1 MVVSRAARFALFFLF
16 LIPGFGLASWA
27 TRTPAL
33 RDALGASTQ
42 QMGMI
47 LFGFSCGA
55 MCGVL
60 SAGWLTGRFGARRM
74 ACAGLLAIQLGL
86 VLLSLSPLAG
96 SAVLA
101 FLGLFAFGVGI
112 GWAEI
117 AVNIEAAAVERAGK
131 QQIMTTLH
139 GFFSLGTL
147 GGASLGMAMTAL
159 QVQIQH
165 HLGIAV
171 VASIV
176 VMLGAIRHMPQ
187 LSRMADAGASDKA
200 PAAHRERI
208 WTQLRD
214 PSLLV
219 ICYIVLAMA
228 LAEGT
233 ATDWLP
239 LLMIDGYGFDAT
251 MGTQIY
257 VGFTLAMTIT
267 RFAGGAFVERVGKV
281 KALYASAILAALG
294 LALIVA
300 SPWPWLAIAAVLAW
314 GVGAS
319 LGFPL
324 AISAAA
330 DSGANPAQRVSIAAT
345 GGYIGFLVGP
355 PMLGF
360 LGEHHGLRMAMIL
373 VMLAAVLAF
382 VATVLFSRF
391 QARRRSAGQGSDRA
405 LDVLA

>member
-1 MVVSRAARFALFFLF
+1 MVVSRAARYALFFLF

-33 RDALGASTQ
+33 RDSLGASTQ

-47 LFGFSCGA
+47 LFGFSSGA

-60 SAGWLTGRFGARRM
+60 SAGWLTGRIGAKKV
-74 ACAGLLAIQLGL
+74 ACAGLLALQLGL
-86 VLLSLSPLAG
+86 GLLALSPLAG
-96 SAVLA
+96 SPVLA
-101 FLGLFAFGVGI
+101 FCGLFAFGVGI

-117 AVNIEAAAVERAGK
+117 SVNIEAAAVERAGK

-147 GGASLGMAMTAL
+147 AGASLGMGMTAL
-159 QVQIQH
+159 QAPLQV

-171 VASIV
+171 LSSIV
-176 VMLGAIRHMPQ
+176 VTFIAIRQMPQ
-187 LSRMADAGASDKA
+187 LSRASEGDAADPVGVRASVW
-200 PAAHRERI
+200 R
-208 WTQLRD
+208 QLRD

-251 MGTQIY
+251 LGTQIY

-267 RFAGGAFVERVGKV
+267 RFAGGAFVESVGKV

-294 LALIVA
+294 LALIVV
-300 SPWPWLAIAAVLAW
+300 SPWPWLAAVAVLTW

-330 DSGANPAQRVSIAAT
+330 DTGGNPAQRVSIAAT
-345 GGYIGFLVGP
+345 GGYVGFLVGP

-360 LGEHHGLRMAMIL
+360 LGEHYGLRLAMVP
-373 VMLAAVLAF
+373 VMLAVALAF
-382 VATVLFSRF
+382 VATVLFSRYRVRAV
-391 QARRRSAGQGSDRA
+391 QCATGAERLSAS
-405 LDVLA
+405 VH

>member
-1 MVVSRAARFALFFLF
+1 MVVSRAARYALFFLF

-33 RDALGASTQ
+33 RDGLGASTQ

-60 SAGWLTGRFGARRM
+60 SAGWLTARFGAKRM
-74 ACAGLLAIQLGL
+74 ACAGLLALQFGL
-86 VLLSLSPLAG
+86 VLLALSPLVG
-96 SAVLA
+96 SAALA
-101 FLGLFAFGVGI
+101 FAGLFLFGLGM

-117 AVNIEAAAVERAGK
+117 AVNIEAAAVERAGR

-147 GGASLGMAMTAL
+147 VGASLGMAMTAL
-159 QVQIQH
+159 QVALQV

-171 VASIV
+171 LASIV
-176 VMLGAIRHMPQ
+176 LVVVAVRHMPQ
-187 LSRMADAGASDKA
+187 LSRAGGGDAAVPGGQRDRPWHA
-200 PAAHRERI
+200 
-208 WTQLRD
+208 LRD
-214 PSLLV
+214 PSLLA

-239 LLMIDGYGFDAT
+239 LLMVDGYGFDAT
-251 MGTQIY
+251 LGTQIY

-267 RFAGGAFVERVGKV
+267 RFAGAAFVERVGKV
-281 KALYASAILAALG
+281 RALYASAILAALG
-294 LALIVA
+294 LALIVV
-300 SPWPWLAIAAVLAW
+300 SPWPWLAVVAVLAW

-330 DSGANPAQRVSIAAT
+330 DSGDNPSRRVSIAAT
-345 GGYIGFLVGP
+345 GGYLGFLVGP
-355 PMLGF
+355 PTLGF
-360 LGEHHGLRMAMIL
+360 LGEHYGLRLAML
-373 VMLAAVLAF
+373 PVMLAVVLAF
-382 VATVLFSRF
+382 VATVMFSRY
-391 QARRRSAGQGSDRA
+391 QARQGAGRPAEAPALSASA
-405 LDVLA
+405 H

>member
-1 MVVSRAARFALFFLF
+1 MVVSRAARYALFFLF

-60 SAGWLTGRFGARRM
+60 SAGWLTHSFGAKRI
-74 ACAGLLAIQLGL
+74 ACAGLLSIHLGL
-86 VLLSLSPLAG
+86 VLLALSPLAG

-101 FLGLFAFGVGI
+101 FLGLFAFGLGI
-112 GWAEI
+112 GWTEI
-117 AVNIEAAAVERAGK
+117 AINIEAAAVELASG

-147 GGASLGMAMTAL
+147 VGASLGMAMTAAAVPL
-159 QVQIQH
+159 HV
-165 HLGIAV
+165 HLGVAILCGLIAMG
-171 VASIV
+171 I
-176 VMLGAIRHMPQ
+176 AIRPMPQ
-187 LSRMADAGASDKA
+187 LSLVAKKA
-200 PAAHRERI
+200 VPERQQGGI
-208 WTQLRD
+208 MDGLRD
-214 PSLLV
+214 PGLLL

-239 LLMIDGYGFDAT
+239 LLMIDGHGFDAT
-251 MGTQIY
+251 LGTQIY
-257 VGFTLAMTIT
+257 VGFTLAMTLT
-267 RFAGGAFVERVGKV
+267 RFAGGAFVERVGKFR
-281 KALYASAILAALG
+281 ALYASAVLGALG
-294 LALIVA
+294 LGLVIVA
-300 SPWPWLAIAAVLAW
+300 PWPWLAVVAVLAW

-330 DSGANPAQRVSIAAT
+330 DSGENPARRVSIAAT

-360 LGEHHGLRMAMIL
+360 LGEQHGLRLAMIP
-373 VMLAAVLAF
+373 VMLAVVLAF
-382 VATVLFSRF
+382 FATMLLHRSRQRQRLAPAATVS
-391 QARRRSAGQGSDRA
+391 
-405 LDVLA
+405 

>member
-1 MVVSRAARFALFFLF
+1 MVVSRAARCALFFLF

-60 SAGWLTGRFGARRM
+60 SAGWLTGRFGAKRI
-74 ACAGLLAIQLGL
+74 ACAGLLALQLGL
-86 VLLSLSPLAG
+86 ILLASSALAG

-117 AVNIEAAAVERAGK
+117 AVNIEAAAVERAAK

-147 GGASLGMAMTAL
+147 IGASLGMAMTAL
-159 QVQIQH
+159 QVQIQA

-176 VMLGAIRHMPQ
+176 VIFAAVRYMPQ
-187 LSRMADAGASDKA
+187 LSRVAGASDAA
-200 PAAHRERI
+200 PNANRASL
-208 WTQLRD
+208 WKQLRD

-267 RFAGGAFVERVGKV
+267 RFVGGAFVEKVGKV

-314 GVGAS
+314 GIGAS

-330 DSGANPAQRVSIAAT
+330 DSGGNPAQRVSIAAT

-360 LGEHHGLRMAMIL
+360 LGEHHGLRPAMIP
-373 VMLAAVLAF
+373 VMLAVVLAF

-391 QARRRSAGQGSDRA
+391 QARRRSAGQGGDRA

>member
-1 MVVSRAARFALFFLF
+1 MLVSRAARYALFFLF

-33 RDALGASTQ
+33 RDGLNASTQ

-60 SAGWLTGRFGARRM
+60 SAGWLVQRYGAKRM
-74 ACAGLLAIQLGL
+74 ACAGLLALQLGL
-86 VLLSLSPLAG
+86 VLLALSPLAG
-96 SAVLA
+96 SAALA
-101 FLGLFAFGVGI
+101 FFGLFAFGVGM

-117 AVNIEAAAVERAGK
+117 AVNIEAAAVEHAGK
-131 QQIMTTLH
+131 RQIMTTLH

-147 GGASLGMAMTAL
+147 VGASLGMAMTAL
-159 QVQIQH
+159 RMPIQA

-171 VASIV
+171 VSSIV
-176 VMLGAIRHMPQ
+176 VIVVAIRHMPQ
-187 LSRMADAGASDKA
+187 LSRASAGDAADPAQPKA
-200 PAAHRERI
+200 NV
-208 WTQLRD
+208 WQQLRD

-251 MGTQIY
+251 LGTQIY

-281 KALYASAILAALG
+281 NALYASAILAALG
-294 LALIVA
+294 LALIVV
-300 SPWPWLAIAAVLAW
+300 SPWPWLAVVAVLAW

-330 DSGANPAQRVSIAAT
+330 DTGANPAQRVSIAAT
-345 GGYIGFLVGP
+345 GGYLGFLVGP

-360 LGEHHGLRMAMIL
+360 LGEHYGLRLAMAP
-373 VMLAAVLAF
+373 VMLAVVLAF
-382 VATVLFSRF
+382 VATMLFSRYRTRHAA
-391 QARRRSAGQGSDRA
+391 QSATGAERLSA
-405 LDVLA
+405 SVH

>member
-1 MVVSRAARFALFFLF
+1 MIVSRAARYALFFLF

-60 SAGWLTGRFGARRM
+60 SAGWLTGRFGAKRI
-74 ACAGLLAIQLGL
+74 ACAGLLALQLGL
-86 VLLSLSPLAG
+86 ILLASSALAG

-101 FLGLFAFGVGI
+101 FLGLFAYGVGI

-147 GGASLGMAMTAL
+147 AGASLGMTMTAL
-159 QVQIQH
+159 QVQIQA

-171 VASIV
+171 VASLV
-176 VMLGAIRHMPQ
+176 VIFIAVRRMPQ
-187 LSRMADAGASDKA
+187 LSRVAGAGEATPDGSRKRLWD
-200 PAAHRERI
+200 
-208 WTQLRD
+208 QLRD

-267 RFAGGAFVERVGKV
+267 RFAGGAFVEQVGKV
-281 KALYASAILAALG
+281 RALYASAILAALG
-294 LALIVA
+294 LALIVV

-314 GVGAS
+314 GIGAS

-330 DSGANPAQRVSIAAT
+330 DSGGNPAQRVSIAAT

-360 LGEHHGLRMAMIL
+360 LGEHHGLRMAMVP
-373 VMLAAVLAF
+373 VMMAVVLAF
-382 VATVLFSRF
+382 FATVMFSRY
-391 QARRRSAGQGSDRA
+391 QARRRSAGERGDRA

>member
-1 MVVSRAARFALFFLF
+1 MVVSRAARYALFSLF

-60 SAGWLTGRFGARRM
+60 SAGWLTHRFGAKCM
-74 ACAGLLAIQLGL
+74 ACAGLLSIHLGL
-86 VLLSLSPLAG
+86 CILALSPIAG

-117 AVNIEAAAVERAGK
+117 AVNIEAAAVERVGK

-147 GGASLGMAMTAL
+147 AGASLSMATTAL
-159 QVQIQH
+159 QVTAPV
-165 HLGIAV
+165 HLGIAAAAGI
-171 VASIV
+171 VALAI
-176 VMLGAIRHMPQ
+176 AIRHMPQ
-187 LSRMADAGASDKA
+187 LSRMAQESTPGQESGRNDRLWD
-200 PAAHRERI
+200 
-208 WTQLRD
+208 QLRD

-281 KALYASAILAALG
+281 RALYASAVLAALG

-300 SPWPWLAIAAVLAW
+300 SPWPWMAIVAVLAW
-314 GVGAS
+314 GIGAS

-330 DSGANPAQRVSIAAT
+330 DGANPARRVSIAAT

-360 LGEHHGLRMAMIL
+360 LGEQFGLRMAMIP
-373 VMLAAVLAF
+373 VMLAVVMAF
-382 VATVLFSRF
+382 VATLMFSRY
-391 QARRRSAGQGSDRA
+391 QAGRAPRDAGALSASGH
-405 LDVLA
+405 